1 MEFLRV
7 RLSSL
12 RCSRGSEEL
21 EGTQGGQVA
30 LRRGNQTVML
40 LKDQIA
46 KLIYRGL
53 QRAQKAGVLPTF
65 DLPQEIPVGR
75 PKKEHGDYASPV
87 CLGLARYARMAPV
100 AIAEQVVKHLPHA
113 DFVGE
118 VNVARLGFINI
129 SLSPEWVAQQVT
141 TILEAGL
148 NWGNVDLGGG
158 RRVQVEYGSANP
170 TGPLH
175 VGFARNVVLGDAIAN
190 VLAAAGY
197 QVQREYYI
205 NDAGTQ
211 MKLFGESLYARYA
224 QALGHD
230 VPVPEGGYFGQY
242 LVEWGREIAAEVGD
256 KYLRMPREQA
266 VAELREL
273 GLGEKVLKSVRADCE
288 RLGVHYDNWFSERSL
303 YEDGA
308 FERVMTSLRQGD
320 HLAYRDGA
328 VWLKAR
334 ELGCEKDEVLVRSN
348 QEPGYFASDIAYH
361 WDKFVRRGFD
371 WVIDVWGADH
381 QGHVPRMKAMMRA
394 LGLAPDRL
402 TLVIYQL
409 VTLKRGGEEV
419 RISKRTGDLI
429 TLAELLDEVGPDA
442 IRFFLLQRSAD
453 SQMDFDLD
461 LAKEQSEE
469 NPVYYVQYAHARI
482 ASIER
487 YAREQGVDDEG
498 GDVSLLTHPA
508 EQELI
513 KQMLRLPEVVEQAA
527 TQLAPHHLTFYAQE
541 LATSFHSFYTQCRVV
556 SSDPADAELNKA
568 RLKLVRAARLVLAR
582 TLGVLGVSA
591 PEKM

>member
-1 MEFLRV
+1 
-7 RLSSL
+7 
-12 RCSRGSEEL
+12 
-21 EGTQGGQVA
+21 
-30 LRRGNQTVML
+30 ML
-40 LKDQIA
+40 LKEQIA
-46 KLIYRGL
+46 QLIRKGL
-53 QRAQKAGVLPTF
+53 QKAQKSGALPF
-65 DLPQEIPVGR
+65 FELPQEILVTR

-87 CLGLARYARMAPV
+87 CLGLARYARMSPV
-100 AIAEQVVKHLPHA
+100 AIAEQVVRHLPRTE
-113 DFVGE
+113 FVGE
-118 VNVARLGFINI
+118 VSVAHPGFINI
-129 SLSPEWVAQQVT
+129 SLSPEWVARQVT
-141 TILEAGL
+141 TILEAGST
-148 NWGNVDLGGG
+148 WGNVDLGRGKK
-158 RRVQVEYGSANP
+158 VQVEYGSANP

-197 QVQREYYI
+197 QVQREYYV

-211 MKLFGESLYARYA
+211 MKLFGQSLYARYA
-224 QALGHD
+224 QALGKD
-230 VPVPEGGYFGQY
+230 VPVPEGGYMGQY
-242 LVEWGREIAAEVGD
+242 LVEWGRELAAEVGD
-256 KYLRMPREQA
+256 RYLYVPYEEA
-266 VAELREL
+266 VEALREL
-273 GLGEKVLKSVRADCE
+273 GLREKVLKSVRADCQ
-288 RLGVHYDNWFSERSL
+288 RLGIHYDNWFSERSL
-303 YEDGA
+303 YQDGA
-308 FERVMTSLRQGD
+308 FDRIMTILREGD
-320 HLAYRDGA
+320 HLAYREGA
-328 VWLKAR
+328 VWFKASA
-334 ELGCEKDEVLVRSN
+334 LGCEKDEVIVRST

-381 QGHVPRMKAMMRA
+381 QGHVPRMKAMMKG
-394 LGLAPDRL
+394 LGLDPERL
-402 TLVIYQL
+402 TLVLYQL

-442 IRFFLLQRSAD
+442 TRFFLLQRSAD

-487 YAREQGVDDEG
+487 YALEQGVDDAG

-513 KQMLRLPEVVEQAA
+513 KEMLRLPEVVEQAA
-527 TQLAPHHLTFYAQE
+527 SQLAPHHLTVYAQE

-556 SSDPADAELNKA
+556 SSHPADAGLNKA
-568 RLKLVRAARLVLAR
+568 RLKLVRAARQVLAR
-582 TLGVLGVSA
+582 TLGLLGVSA
-591 PEKM
+591 PEQM